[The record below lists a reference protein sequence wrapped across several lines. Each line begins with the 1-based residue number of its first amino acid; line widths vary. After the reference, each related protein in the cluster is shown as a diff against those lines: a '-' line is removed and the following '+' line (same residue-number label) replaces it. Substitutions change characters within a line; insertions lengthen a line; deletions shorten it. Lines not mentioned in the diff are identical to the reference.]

1 LRPDHAHLS
10 SCPTFAAGTVLDR
23 ARTKSETTPMST
35 LENDPVHQQEASGDQ
50 QIMTEANSPGTDGNH
65 PENTATDATTL
76 QAELDVLRTEHQ
88 ALHDKHVRLYAEF
101 DNFRKRTARERLE
114 LIQYAGEGTLK
125 AILPVLDD
133 LERAVAN
140 NEKVDDA
147 HAVKEG
153 VKLIHQ
159 KLLHILAGQGLK
171 PMEDPKGQPFDTD
184 RHEAIT
190 NIPAPSDDLK
200 GRVVDVVEPGYT
212 LNDKVV
218 RYAKVV
224 VGA

>member
-1 LRPDHAHLS
+1 MSLKDLFRRGPKQQKTMEQDMHKTEQPHATEAGPILHADHEADSPD
-10 SCPTFAAGTVLDR
+10 AAAQGADS
-23 ARTKSETTPMST
+23 ASAST
-35 LENDPVHQQEASGDQ
+35 LEG
-50 QIMTEANSPGTDGNH
+50 
-65 PENTATDATTL
+65 
-76 QAELDVLRTEHQ
+76 ELDVLRTEHQ

-114 LIQYAGEGTLK
+114 LIQTAGEGTLK
-125 AILPVLDD
+125 TILPVLDD

-140 NEKVDDA
+140 NEKVEDIA
-147 HAVKEG
+147 AVREG
-153 VKLIHQ
+153 VKLIQQ

-171 PMEDPKGQPFDTD
+171 AMDDPKGQPFDTD

-190 NIPAPSDDLK
+190 NAPAPSDDLK
-200 GRVVDVVEPGYT
+200 GKVIDVVEPGYT
-212 LNDKVV
+212 LNDKVI